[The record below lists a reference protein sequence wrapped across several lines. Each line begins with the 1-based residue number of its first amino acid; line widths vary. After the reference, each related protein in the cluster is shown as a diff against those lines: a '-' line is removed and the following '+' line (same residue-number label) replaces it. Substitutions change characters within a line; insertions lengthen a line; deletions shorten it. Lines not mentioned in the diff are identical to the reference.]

1 MICSCFTGQKYAL
14 LELKVVLSH
23 LLRKFKF
30 SIGDGVRVDAS
41 SEIVLKPVDGIYLSV
56 TRRTRNVQI

>member
-1 MICSCFTGQKYAL
+1 M

-30 SIGDGVRVDAS
+30 SIKDGKQIDAA
-41 SEIVLKPVDGIYLSV
+41 SEIVLKPVDGIHLIVSSL
-56 TRRTRNVQI
+56 T